1 MKKVFTLMAFIVGF
15 QLNVKSQALS
25 KIWESD
31 TTLKVPE
38 SVLFDAKNQRM
49 FVTNIDGKGPW
60 DMDGKGSIA
69 MLTMSGKVLNAE
81 WIKGLNSP
89 KGMAMYMDF
98 LLVADLDSILIIDIA
113 RAVVI
118 KKIGIEGAKGFNDIS
133 ATKNGDIY
141 VSDSKTKKIHLIRQL
156 KPSLLLEGLK
166 GPNGVLFTDK
176 TLYYVDAGGFYKL
189 GKNKEQILIA
199 DGLEGATDGI
209 EQVDENT
216 FLVSGWSGTLWHV
229 KTNGE
234 KKLILDTRKEGIN
247 AADIGYD
254 KKNKIVYVPTFWKN
268 NVVAYQLK

>member
-1 MKKVFTLMAFIVGF
+1 MRKVLLFMAFIIGI
-15 QLNVKSQALS
+15 QIIGQSQTLS

-38 SVLFDAKNQRM
+38 SVLFDAKSARM

-60 DMDGKGSIA
+60 DKDGKGSIA
-69 MLTMSGKVLNAE
+69 MLTLSGKVLNPE
-81 WIKGLNSP
+81 WVKGLNSP
-89 KGMAMYMDF
+89 KGMAMYLDF

-113 RAVVI
+113 RAAII

-133 ATKNGDIY
+133 ATKSGDIY
-141 VSDSKTKKIHLIRQL
+141 VSDSKTQKIHLIRQL
-156 KPSLLLEGLK
+156 KPTLLLEGLK

-216 FLVSGWSGTLWHV
+216 FLISGWAGTIWNV
-229 KTNGE
+229 KTSGE
-234 KKLILDTRKEGIN
+234 KKLILDTRNAGIN

-268 NVVAYQLK
+268 SVVAYQLQ

>member
-1 MKKVFTLMAFIVGF
+1 MKKLLILMAFVVGS
-15 QLNVKSQALS
+15 QLAVKSQSLT

-31 TTLKVPE
+31 TTLRVPE
-38 SVLFDAKNQRM
+38 SVFFDAKNQRM

-69 MLTMSGKVLNAE
+69 MLTMSGKVLNPE
-81 WIKGLNSP
+81 WVKGLHSP
-89 KGMAMYMDF
+89 KGMAMYLDF

-113 RAVVI
+113 RAAII

-166 GPNGVLFTDK
+166 GPNGVLFADK

-234 KKLILDTRKEGIN
+234 KKLILDTRNEGIN

-268 NVVAYQLK
+268 SVVAYQLQ

>member
-1 MKKVFTLMAFIVGF
+1 
-15 QLNVKSQALS
+15 
-25 KIWESD
+25 
-31 TTLKVPE
+31 
-38 SVLFDAKNQRM
+38 
-49 FVTNIDGKGPW
+49 
-60 DMDGKGSIA
+60 
-69 MLTMSGKVLNAE
+69 
-81 WIKGLNSP
+81 
-89 KGMAMYMDF
+89 MAMYLDF

-113 RAVVI
+113 RAAII

-133 ATKNGDIY
+133 ATKSGDIY
-141 VSDSKTKKIHLIRQL
+141 VSDSKTQKIHLIRQL
-156 KPSLLLEGLK
+156 KPTLLLEGLK

-216 FLVSGWSGTLWHV
+216 ILISGWAGTIWHV
-229 KTNGE
+229 KTSGE
-234 KKLILDTRKEGIN
+234 KKLILDTRNAGIN

-268 NVVAYQLK
+268 SVVAYQLQ

>member
-1 MKKVFTLMAFIVGF
+1 MKKVLLFIAFIIGI
-15 QLNVKSQALS
+15 QLIGQSQTLS

-38 SVLFDAKNQRM
+38 SVLFDAKSARM

-60 DMDGKGSIA
+60 DKDGKGSIA
-69 MLTMSGKVLNAE
+69 MLTLSGKVLNPE
-81 WIKGLNSP
+81 WVKGLNSP
-89 KGMAMYMDF
+89 KGMAMYLDF

-113 RAVVI
+113 RAAII

-133 ATKNGDIY
+133 ATKSGDIY
-141 VSDSKTKKIHLIRQL
+141 VSDSKTQKIHLIRQL
-156 KPSLLLEGLK
+156 KPTLLLEGLK

-216 FLVSGWSGTLWHV
+216 FLVSGWSGTIWQV

-234 KKLILDTRKEGIN
+234 KKLILDTRNAGIN

-268 NVVAYQLK
+268 SVVAYQLQ